1 MNFLKKL
8 GCAAAVS
15 LAMAGT
21 ANAGPVL
28 NDWVFNPN
36 GGGFANGQ
44 TINESLD
51 VNGNAFIQ
59 ITPTGGSGF
68 SFREHAV
75 FNIVQ
80 ADSNGQLF
88 PVNYTGGN
96 ITATFEA
103 VGTGNFSGAFSFT
116 SGTIR
121 MYQNP
126 AGGQYGTT
134 AGFYGANLGTQ
145 IAEFNVIV
153 GGGGT
158 VDANGSP
165 ISNGQVSI
173 FAEAK
178 PGMLK
183 SGYFFDGSG
192 TDLSNSSLLAFA
204 FTNANTV
211 SRPTNNQIKE
221 IACEFSEFKGN
232 GCGRGTY
239 RNVAGQHFFVGG
251 NGQFK
256 LAEVPEPASVA
267 LFGVALAAIGAA
279 RSRKKSA

>member
-1 MNFLKKL
+1 MTFIKQLV
-8 GCAAAVS
+8 CAAALS
-15 LAMAGT
+15 TFASGAF
-21 ANAGPVL
+21 AAPVM
-28 NDWVFNPN
+28 NNWVFNPT
-36 GGGFANGQ
+36 GTGYQSGQ
-44 TINESLD
+44 KINEYLD
-51 VNGNAFIQ
+51 VNGNGFIQ
-59 ITPTGGSGF
+59 LNRTSTTTF
-68 SFREHAV
+68 SFTEHAV
-75 FNIVQ
+75 FNLTQ
-80 ADSNGQLF
+80 ADSNGKLF
-88 PVNYTGGN
+88 PMNYSGGN
-96 ITATFEA
+96 ITATLEA
-103 VGTGNFSGAFSFT
+103 VGSGTFGGAFSFT

-126 AGGQYGTT
+126 TGGQYGST

-145 IAEFNVIV
+145 IAEFSVIV
-153 GGGGT
+153 GGGGV

-183 SGYFFDGSG
+183 SGYFFDARG

-211 SRPTNNQIKE
+211 SRPTANQIKE

-279 RSRKKSA
+279 RGRKKSA

>member
-1 MNFLKKL
+1 MNFIKQLV
-8 GCAAAVS
+8 CAAALS
-15 LAMAGT
+15 TFASGAF
-21 ANAGPVL
+21 ASPVM
-28 NDWVFNPN
+28 NNWVFNPT
-36 GGGFANGQ
+36 GTGYQAGQ
-44 TINESLD
+44 KINEYLD
-51 VNGNAFIQ
+51 VNGNGFIQ
-59 ITPTGGSGF
+59 LNRTSTTTF
-68 SFREHAV
+68 SFTEHAV
-75 FNIVQ
+75 FNLVQ

-88 PVNYTGGN
+88 PMNYAGGN
-96 ITATFEA
+96 ITATLEA
-103 VGTGNFSGAFSFT
+103 VGSGTYGGAFGFT

-126 AGGQYGTT
+126 TGGQYGTT

>member
-1 MNFLKKL
+1 MNFIKQLV
-8 GCAAAVS
+8 CAAALSTVAS
-15 LAMAGT
+15 GAFAS
-21 ANAGPVL
+21 PVM
-28 NDWVFNPN
+28 NNWVFNPS
-36 GGGFANGQ
+36 GTGYQAGQ
-44 TINESLD
+44 KINEYLD
-51 VNGNAFIQ
+51 VNGNGFIQ
-59 ITPTGGSGF
+59 LNRTSATNF
-68 SFREHAV
+68 SFTEHAV
-75 FNIVQ
+75 FNLVQ
-80 ADSNGQLF
+80 GDSNGKLF
-88 PVNYTGGN
+88 PMNYAGGN
-96 ITATFEA
+96 ITATLEA
-103 VGTGNFSGAFSFT
+103 VGSGTYGGAFGFT

-126 AGGQYGTT
+126 TGGQYGTT

-145 IAEFNVIV
+145 IAEFSVIV
-153 GGGGT
+153 GGGGV

-183 SGYFFDGSG
+183 SGYFFDERG

-211 SRPTNNQIKE
+211 SRPTTNQIKE